1 MKKAT
6 RLIALTMALLLAVG
20 AGLTGCKKE
29 ETNSNS
35 SSADSGNS
43 SGDGQSTSTPE
54 TWEEI
59 TLNYWNLGNGEQKD
73 SKKVWAEVDRL
84 VQEHLPNTSIN
95 WTLIP
100 GSEYKEKWARAMAA
114 QEAIDLAWTGYAIN
128 LQDEVNKGAL
138 MELDDLIAEYGQDIV
153 ATLGE
158 TVMDIHRFV
167 DGKTYQVIAWQG
179 LVGSRSAFRLPAEIA
194 ELAGGEQYAKELQE
208 ICYENYNIP
217 TAEAKKKVYDKVEEY
232 LKAAKD
238 GGKLGQGYPPERLE
252 GWYTAK
258 GTVGFSQGGGSNDST
273 FYIEKFD
280 DTFTVKNWF
289 ESEQMKM
296 NYEYMAK
303 WFTEGYIRKDAGSLE
318 KIEVSFAKDGLDG
331 YILEM
336 HNGFTDTIAEE
347 ETVKAGFDVLA
358 AYTQPECEYVL
369 GTATGTSIP
378 KTSKH
383 PERAMQLINLFY
395 SEDGKEAYQTYVYGI
410 KDEHWVDNGDG
421 TVKWLCGDGS
431 QGTTDWDY
439 GNMKWTQGTCM
450 FSLVTQA
457 DVKGY
462 YDVLKEKED
471 SAWVNPLL
479 SFKFDNTNVQTAAA
493 QVNAVIEEYKKTLQ
507 RGTKGVDGW
516 EAYYNEFIDKLKAA
530 GIDDL
535 KAEAQKQVDEYVKA
549 NNSKWTPQD

>member
-1 MKKAT
+1 MIKAT

-114 QEAIDLAWTGYAIN
+114 QEAIDLAWT
-128 LQDEVNKGAL
+128 
-138 MELDDLIAEYGQDIV
+138 EYGQDIV

-431 QGTTDWDY
+431 QGTADWDY

>member
-1 MKKAT
+1 M
-6 RLIALTMALLLAVG
+6 
-20 AGLTGCKKE
+20 
-29 ETNSNS
+29 
-35 SSADSGNS
+35 
-43 SGDGQSTSTPE
+43 
-54 TWEEI
+54 
-59 TLNYWNLGNGEQKD
+59 
-73 SKKVWAEVDRL
+73 
-84 VQEHLPNTSIN
+84 QEHLPNTSIN

-252 GWYTAK
+252 GWYVAK

-378 KTSKH
+378 KTSRH

-431 QGTTDWDY
+431 QGTADWDY

-471 SAWVNPLL
+471 SAW
-479 SFKFDNTNVQTAAA
+479 
-493 QVNAVIEEYKKTLQ
+493 
-507 RGTKGVDGW
+507 
-516 EAYYNEFIDKLKAA
+516 
-530 GIDDL
+530 
-535 KAEAQKQVDEYVKA
+535 
-549 NNSKWTPQD
+549 